1 MLVQPMDAPKR
12 HGGGLQD
19 AVQLVAP
26 GDLISLRGAHVSE
39 RLGDNQQQSIS
50 KKKSYKK
57 PSFRQEK
64 VFETTALSCGK
75 VDPTVQNQCSLV
87 RKS

>member
-1 MLVQPMDAPKR
+1 M
-12 HGGGLQD
+12 
-19 AVQLVAP
+19 
-26 GDLISLRGAHVSE
+26 SEVSSSK
-39 RLGDNQQQSIS
+39 QQEPVS

-64 VFETTALSCGK
+64 VFETTALSCTGK
-75 VDPTVQNQCSLV
+75 TGTEGQCNFN

>member
-1 MLVQPMDAPKR
+1 MSDHLSNK
-12 HGGGLQD
+12 
-19 AVQLVAP
+19 
-26 GDLISLRGAHVSE
+26 
-39 RLGDNQQQSIS
+39 QQQPVS

-64 VFETTALSCGK
+64 VFETTALGCGK
-75 VDPTVQNQCSLV
+75 VQSTDTGCNVV

>member
-1 MLVQPMDAPKR
+1 MVQRIDEAKR
-12 HGGGLQD
+12 RGRAGAD
-19 AVQLVAP
+19 AVQLTTP
-26 GDLISLRGAHVSE
+26 GDLLSSKRGAHV
-39 RLGDNQQQSIS
+39 LDNPGNKQQEPIA

-64 VFETTALSCGK
+64 VFETTALGCGK
-75 VDPTVQNQCSLV
+75 VNSTDTGCNVV